1 MNRNELEKLLVDTF
15 NITDLI
21 VLDKLYIYYEMLNET
36 SKVMNLT
43 SIIELEESYIKHF
56 YDSLLMSKTIDL
68 TKNITLAD
76 VGTGAGFPGLVLKI
90 AFPNLKI
97 TLIEPLTKRCKFLQ
111 SVIAKLE
118 LKDIV
123 IVNDRAENA
132 VKNLRESFDVV
143 TARAVASLNVLS
155 EICSPFV
162 KVNGIFVALK
172 GDSYQEE
179 IDNACN
185 AVGKLKIKL
194 LKKEQFDLPLNLG
207 KRAILV
213 YKKVENTPNIY
224 PRIYAKI
231 KKNPL

>member
-1 MNRNELEKLLVDTF
+1 MNKLELEKLLVETF
-15 NITDLI
+15 KIQDLS
-21 VLDKLYIYYEMLNET
+21 VLESLYTYYEMLYET

-43 SIIELEESYIKHF
+43 TIVEFEEAYIKHF
-56 YDSLLMSKTIDL
+56 YDSLLMSKVVDL
-68 TKNITLAD
+68 SKDLTLAD

-90 AFPNLKI
+90 VYPNLKV

-111 SVIAKLE
+111 SVIDKLE

-155 EICSPFV
+155 EICTPFV

-172 GDSYQEE
+172 GSSYQEE

-194 LKKEQFDLPLNLG
+194 FKKQLFELPFNLG
-207 KRAILV
+207 ERSILV
-213 YKKVENTPNIY
+213 YRKYENTPNSY

>member
-1 MNRNELEKLLVDTF
+1 MNKLELEKLLVETF
-15 NITDLI
+15 KIQDLS
-21 VLDKLYIYYEMLNET
+21 VLESLYIYYEMLYET

-43 SIIELEESYIKHF
+43 TIVEFEEAYIKHF
-56 YDSLLMSKTIDL
+56 YDSLLMSKVVDL
-68 TKNITLAD
+68 SKDLTLAD

-90 AFPNLKI
+90 VYPNLKV

-111 SVIAKLE
+111 SVIDKLE

-155 EICSPFV
+155 EICTPFV

-172 GDSYQEE
+172 GSSYQEE

-194 LKKEQFDLPLNLG
+194 FKKQLFELPFNLG
-207 KRAILV
+207 ERSILV
-213 YKKVENTPNIY
+213 YRKYENTPNSY